1 MELARQTI
9 EKLSLAKEED
19 MLIRKIRLK
28 AYELFESLPM
38 PDLRYGISIK
48 LNADG
53 LDLSR
58 INPVLVAEKIT
69 HEIKAPSSVLI
80 EELGYALA
88 TNPIVREHF
97 MRHIAMMNKMDALC
111 AAFWQSGRVIYVPK
125 GTILKEPIRITTHVD
140 SDTHL
145 EYLLVIVEDSCE
157 ISIVEDISS
166 KQNDILSYR
175 GKIAEVVVMNNSI
188 VHYANV
194 QNISRDFFNFVNK
207 IAVVGRNSSMNW
219 LDCCLGSRFSKS
231 DISTVLR
238 GEGASTTNYGLFF
251 GSSTQQFDLKASTI
265 HGERNTVCDMLTK
278 GALTDRA
285 RAIYSGLVKIN
296 ANASGSN
303 GYQKEDTLLLSPD
316 AEADSIPQLE
326 IDNNEVRCTHGA
338 TVGQVDKEKLFYLM
352 SRGLPE
358 NIAKKK
364 IVEGF
369 FEPMIQKI
377 AVAHIQ
383 DRLREIVSE
392 KIVI

>member
-28 AYELFESLPM
+28 AYELFERLPM
-38 PDLRYGISIK
+38 PDFRYGISIK

-58 INPVLVAEKIT
+58 INPVLGAEKIT

-175 GKIAEVVVMNNSI
+175 GKIGMGK
-188 VHYANV
+188 NV
-194 QNISRDFFNFVNK
+194 S
-207 IAVVGRNSSMNW
+207 
-219 LDCCLGSRFSKS
+219 
-231 DISTVLR
+231 
-238 GEGASTTNYGLFF
+238 
-251 GSSTQQFDLKASTI
+251 
-265 HGERNTVCDMLTK
+265 
-278 GALTDRA
+278 
-285 RAIYSGLVKIN
+285 
-296 ANASGSN
+296 
-303 GYQKEDTLLLSPD
+303 
-316 AEADSIPQLE
+316 
-326 IDNNEVRCTHGA
+326 
-338 TVGQVDKEKLFYLM
+338 
-352 SRGLPE
+352 
-358 NIAKKK
+358 
-364 IVEGF
+364 
-369 FEPMIQKI
+369 
-377 AVAHIQ
+377 
-383 DRLREIVSE
+383 
-392 KIVI
+392 